1 MTLTDVVGHAAAIAR
16 LGRAAREDRPAP
28 AYLFSGPAGVGKRT
42 LADAFTSEL
51 LCATPGPDGACG
63 VCAQCVRVAV
73 GTHPDVRVVVREDDR
88 RDIRTEQIRDLTRWL
103 VLRPLMAQRKVAVV
117 DGADALNE
125 HGQNALL
132 KTLEE
137 PPGASVL
144 LLVVGRSSL
153 LLPTV
158 RSRCQQVRLDPLTPD
173 ELAQFLERHG
183 VARAESATLVARA
196 AGSPGRAL
204 ALREDTQGEQRT
216 MVLERLARLRD
227 LSAADVSSLAQTLA
241 RGDVEPALDT
251 IASWYRDLL
260 GRVTGGEETPRNPE
274 MAAAAEAS
282 AAHST
287 VHGVLRQLEAVCA
300 TIEAIEGNAN
310 KALALETL
318 LLDLRRIERDPERA
332 PRWTTSTR

>member
-1 MTLTDVVGHAAAIAR
+1 MTLTDVVGHAAAVAR
-16 LGRAAREDRPAP
+16 LARAVREDRPAP
-28 AYLFSGPAGVGKRT
+28 AYLFSGPGGVGKRT
-42 LADAFTSEL
+42 LADAFTTEL
-51 LCATPGPDGACG
+51 LCATPGPEGACG
-63 VCAQCVRVAV
+63 VCAQCVRVAG
-73 GTHPDVRVVVREDDR
+73 GTHPDVRVVVREEDR

-103 VLRPLMAQRKVAVV
+103 VLRPLMARRKLALV

-144 LLVVGRSSL
+144 LLVVGRASL

-173 ELAQFLERHG
+173 EMARFLDQQG
-183 VARAESATLVARA
+183 VPRKQAAMLVARA
-196 AGSPGRAL
+196 DGSPGRAL
-204 ALREDTQGEQRT
+204 ALREDAHGEQRA
-216 MVLERLARLRD
+216 MVLEGLGRLRD
-227 LSAADVSSLAQTLA
+227 LSAADVSALAQALA
-241 RGDVEPALDT
+241 RGDVEPALDA

-260 GRVTGGEETPRNPE
+260 GKVTGSGAALRNPD
-274 MAAAAEAS
+274 AAATVEAS

-287 VHGVLRQLEAVCA
+287 VRGVLRQLEAVCD
-300 TIEAIEGNAN
+300 TIEVIEGNAN

-318 LLDLRRIERDPERA
+318 LLDLRRIERDPDRA
-332 PRWTTSTR
+332 PQWKSTR

>member
-1 MTLTDVVGHAAAIAR
+1 MTLTDVVGHAAAVAR
-16 LGRAAREDRPAP
+16 LAHAARADRPAP
-28 AYLFSGPAGVGKRT
+28 AYLLSGPSGVGKRT
-42 LADAFTSEL
+42 VADAFTAEL

-63 VCAQCVRVAV
+63 VCAQCVRVAA
-73 GTHPDVRVVVREDDR
+73 GTHPDVRVVVREEDR
-88 RDIRTEQIRDLTRWL
+88 RDIRTEQVRELTRWL
-103 VLRPLMAQRKVAVV
+103 VLRPLMARRKVALV

-144 LLVVGRSSL
+144 LLVVGRPSL

-158 RSRCQQVRLDPLTPD
+158 RSRCQHVRLDPLTAD
-173 ELAQFLERHG
+173 ELGRFLEQRR
-183 VARAESATLVARA
+183 VPRQQTAMLAARAD
-196 AGSPGRAL
+196 GSPGRAL
-204 ALREDTQGEQRT
+204 ALLEDVHGEQRT

-227 LSAADVSSLAQTLA
+227 LTAADLSALAQSLS
-241 RGDVEPALDT
+241 RGEVEPALDA

-260 GRVTGGEETPRNPE
+260 GRVVGRGPALRNPE
-274 MAAAAEAS
+274 MAAALEAS

-287 VHGVLRQLEAVCA
+287 VHGVLRQLEAVCD

-332 PRWTTSTR
+332 PQWTSNR